1 MSAEDLLTPRPG
13 DAVLE
18 DGSHVV
24 RVSASG
30 AYGVVIGEGLLET
43 AGARIRA
50 ALPGAD
56 ATVLVVTDENVG
68 ALYAPRVMES
78 LRAAGFSP
86 SLLTLPAGEPTKC
99 LARYGE
105 VLEAACAA
113 HLTRQSTIVAL
124 GGGVIGDLAGFAAAT
139 YMRGCHLVQ
148 LATSLLAMVDSSVG
162 GKTAIDLPAGKNLA
176 GAFWQPSL
184 VLCSLDVLGTLPR
197 AFWSDGSGEVVKYG
211 VMADAELFGWLSEP
225 IEPQAA
231 RVVARCVAIKR
242 AVVEADEREAG
253 LRKMLNLGHTVGHAI
268 ELLSSF
274 SVSHGH
280 AVAAGTAVMARAC
293 AARGW
298 CPESDAR
305 EIERCLSRH
314 GLPTTC
320 GYSPEDVA
328 AAAASDKKRAGDDID
343 VVLVRGIGRC
353 EVRRLPLV
361 EFAGLVREGM

>member
-1 MSAEDLLTPRPG
+1 MGTGKHTPAPG
-13 DAVLE
+13 DGPRA
-18 DGSHVV
+18 DGTRVV

-30 AYGVVIGEGLLET
+30 AYDVVIGRGLLAT
-43 AGARIRA
+43 AGARIREV
-50 ALPGAD
+50 LPDAD
-56 ATVLVVTDENVG
+56 ACVLVVTDEHVG
-68 ALYAPRVMES
+68 PLYAQGVLVS
-78 LRAAGFSP
+78 LEEAGFEP
-86 SLLTLPAGEPTKC
+86 ALLTLPAGETTKC

-105 VLEAACAA
+105 VLEAAAAA
-113 HLTRQSTIVAL
+113 HLTRSSTIVAL
-124 GGGVIGDLAGFAAAT
+124 GGGVVGDLAGFAAAT

-162 GKTAIDLPAGKNLA
+162 GKTAIDLAAGKNLA

-184 VLCSLDVLGTLPR
+184 VLCSLDALDTLPR
-197 AFWSDGSGEVVKYG
+197 DFWSDGSGEVVKYG
-211 VMADAELFGWLSEP
+211 VMADPELFGWLSEP
-225 IEPQAA
+225 IAPQVE
-231 RVVARCVAIKR
+231 RVVERCVAIKR
-242 AVVEADEREAG
+242 DVVEADEREAG
-253 LRKMLNLGHTVGHAI
+253 LRKTLNLGHTVGHAI
-268 ELLSSF
+268 ELLSGYT
-274 SVSHGH
+274 VSHGH

-298 CPESDAR
+298 CTEADAR
-305 EIERCLSRH
+305 AVERCLAQH
-314 GLPTTC
+314 GLPVAC